1 MSLSIGDDEI
11 PDNHR
16 INSNHDQNQVVGFHQ
31 ETLSSDSEASFSFVV
46 SVDSEAICAQSGT
59 VAL

>member
-1 MSLSIGDDEI
+1 MSLSIGDGEI
-11 PDNHR
+11 PDHHR

-31 ETLSSDSEASFSFVV
+31 ETLFSDSEVSFSVVV
-46 SVDSEAICAQSGT
+46 SVDSEAICAHSGT

>member
-1 MSLSIGDDEI
+1 MSLSIGGGEI
-11 PDNHR
+11 PDHHR

-31 ETLSSDSEASFSFVV
+31 ETLSSDSEASFSFDV
-46 SVDSEAICAQSGT
+46 SVDSEAICAHSGT